1 MDGAAWRVASCARI
15 RRIDADAQRLSDT
28 IKEPDMAD
36 TQSILQLGIEAARA
50 GNKAEARELFRLV
63 TREDPNN
70 AQGWLWLAGVAEDR
84 DEKRVA
90 LERVTQ
96 LEPSN
101 QLAQKGLA
109 ALGGPSTAA
118 PVPPVSQSR
127 DTGMTMP
134 MPVES
139 RPDVT
144 RAQAIPPSG
153 PASDQDIA
161 DAFDS
166 IDDYAATPESNRART
181 YDQPDQVGGY
191 VPPDFGDDDYDLS
204 EYQNRPRVS
213 AEDIAARERD
223 TVVVVD
229 EEPRRRGLMAWLPLL
244 AVLLLVCIGGVI
256 GLQMIT
262 GGDNNPDPIAGT
274 DGTVVAETATAD
286 SGLGVTTPLTETQV
300 AVQPG
305 GEASPAPGGEIGASP
320 VPGSEASPAPG
331 GEVGASP
338 VPGGEASPAPVPG
351 GEASPAPGGEVGA
364 SPVPGG
370 EASPAPVDQQPAASP
385 AVPADVASA
394 NPAIVPNAQVLSAG
408 GFEYSFGSNLTN
420 FATGSYGGGPPAR
433 GQYLIV
439 LAYVRNTGTTPAQI
453 PDGFFVV
460 KDAQGRVSDFNR
472 AASVDYI
479 NRFGGTGAGGAGDY
493 AANSELPP
501 GGPLAS
507 VPLLFDI
514 ASDAT
519 NVVLFSR
526 DNPSQ
531 GFRVR

>member
-1 MDGAAWRVASCARI
+1 
-15 RRIDADAQRLSDT
+15 
-28 IKEPDMAD
+28 MAD

-90 LERVTQ
+90 LEQVTQ

-109 ALGGPSTAA
+109 ALGGPSIAA

-127 DTGMTMP
+127 DTGVTTP

-139 RPDVT
+139 RPDFT
-144 RAQAIPPSG
+144 RAQPVPPSG

-213 AEDIAARERD
+213 ADDIAARERD

-244 AVLLLVCIGGVI
+244 LVLLVVCLGGVY
-256 GLQMIT
+256 GLNAIMGG
-262 GGDNNPDPIAGT
+262 GGDSNPDPVAGT
-274 DGTVVAETATAD
+274 DGTTVAETVTAD
-286 SGLGVTTPLTETQV
+286 PGLGVTTPLTGTDV

-305 GEASPAPGGEIGASP
+305 GELGASP

-331 GEVGASP
+331 GELGASP
-338 VPGGEASPAPVPG
+338 GAYPAPG
-351 GEASPAPGGEVGA
+351 TEASPAPGGEVGA
-364 SPVPGG
+364 SPAPGTEASPAPGG
-370 EASPAPVDQQPAASP
+370 EASPAPVDQQP

-394 NPAIVPNAQVLSAG
+394 NPAIVPNPQALTAG
-408 GFEYSFGSNLTN
+408 GFEYSFGSSITN
-420 FATGSYGGGPPAR
+420 VATGSYGGAPPAR

-439 LAYVRNTGTTPAQI
+439 LAWVRNTGATPAQI

-493 AANSELPP
+493 AADAQLPP
-501 GGPLAS
+501 GAPLGS
-507 VPLLFDI
+507 IPLLFDI
-514 ASDAT
+514 APDAT

>member
-1 MDGAAWRVASCARI
+1 MDGTAWQVASCARI
-15 RRIDADAQRLSDT
+15 RRTDADMQRLSDT

-63 TREDPNN
+63 TREDPNS

-90 LERVTQ
+90 LERVVQ

-109 ALGGPSTAA
+109 ALGGASAAA

-127 DTGMTMP
+127 DTGVTAP

-144 RAQAIPPSG
+144 RAQPVRPSG

-166 IDDYAATPESNRART
+166 IDDYSAAPESNRART
-181 YDQPDQVGGY
+181 YEVPDQVGGY
-191 VPPDFGDDDYDLS
+191 VPPDFGDEDYDLS

-213 AEDIAARERD
+213 ADDIAARERD
-223 TVVVVD
+223 TVVVVDD

-244 AVLLLVCIGGVI
+244 LVLLAVCVFGVI
-256 GLQMIT
+256 GFQMIMNRDGNSGNT
-262 GGDNNPDPIAGT
+262 AGADNTPGETSTVDTSLGG
-274 DGTVVAETATAD
+274 TA
-286 SGLGVTTPLTETQV
+286 PLTDTQV

-305 GEASPAPGGEIGASP
+305 GEASPAPGGE
-320 VPGSEASPAPG
+320 ASPA
-331 GEVGASP
+331 
-338 VPGGEASPAPVPG
+338 PG
-351 GEASPAPGGEVGA
+351 GEASPAPGGEA
-364 SPVPGG
+364 SPAPGGEASPAPGGEASPAPGGEASPAPGG
-370 EASPAPVDQQPAASP
+370 EASPAPVEQQPAASP
-385 AVPADVASA
+385 AAPPSDVASA
-394 NPAIVPNAQVLSAG
+394 NPAIVLNTQPLSAG
-408 GFEYSFGSNLTN
+408 GFEYSFGSGLTN
-420 FATGSYGGGPPAR
+420 VGTGNYGGATPAR

-439 LAYVRNTGTTPAQI
+439 LAWVRNTGSTPAQI

-472 AASVDYI
+472 AASVDYF
-479 NRFGGTGAGGAGDY
+479 NRLGGAGSAGDFG
-493 AANSELPP
+493 ADAQLPP
-501 GGPLAS
+501 GAPLAS
-507 VPLLFDI
+507 MPLLFDI
-514 ASDAT
+514 APDAT
-519 NVVLFSR
+519 DVVLFSR
-526 DNPSQ
+526 DNPNQ